1 MDRFFNP
8 SNFND
13 DNFNRNDEI
22 SFHVL
27 ENKHEYD
34 FSVVMNYLNVK
45 YRFSLVNFKIYC
57 PILKTDVVIDHH

>member
-22 SFHVL
+22 SFHVI
-27 ENKHEYD
+27 EKKYEYD

-45 YRFSLVNFKIYC
+45 FIFSLVDFKMYC
-57 PILKTDVVIDHH
+57 LILKTDVVIDHH